1 MQCFVYKGNKYDDR
15 YLFVLKEG
23 DFASV
28 PASLLA
34 LLGELN
40 LVMSL
45 DLDQRQQLAGAEIE
59 TVKAQL
65 REKGFF
71 LQMPRES
78 YQEVT

>member
-1 MQCFVYKGNKYDDR
+1 MQCFVYKGSKYDDR
-15 YLFVLKEG
+15 YLFVLQES
-23 DFASV
+23 DFSSV
-28 PASLLA
+28 PDSLVA

-40 LVMSL
+40 LVMGL

-59 TVKAQL
+59 TVKEQL
-65 REKGFF
+65 RAKGFF